1 MCGGSEVTQRLSV
14 DEIRSL
20 GLDWPKYTLI
30 EAYCIVEGGKVD
42 LARSL
47 EAMRSSRAFHKRQ
60 IGDAYAFKM
69 QTGADYADFTN
80 RFDDHVRMEHQL
92 GQAISYLEHIIE
104 AAEEQGLI
112 PRSYRY

>member
-1 MCGGSEVTQRLSV
+1 MCGGSEVTQGLSV

-30 EAYCIVEGGKVD
+30 EAYCIVEGDKVD
-42 LARSL
+42 LTRSL
-47 EAMRSSRAFHKRQ
+47 EAMGSSRAFYKRQ
-60 IGDAYAFKM
+60 IRDAYAFKM

-80 RFDDHVRMEHQL
+80 RFDDHVRTEHQL